1 MAALWL
7 WVAVGLLLLGLGAA
21 WVLLIQVLG
30 QQGRLLLR
38 LQALEDQ
45 LSLEGHRHDEDEPQ
59 GLAVGAPVP
68 GFRLPDLAGRPVA
81 LEDYRGR
88 RLLLVQWSPTCSFC
102 EQLAPELADLQTQ
115 LRAHQIQPVLVSDG
129 DAKANRRL
137 ANRYGLD
144 APILLQPDDGQVEAF
159 KGQGTPVAYLV
170 DDQGRVAAPL
180 AVGSRE
186 VPRLARD
193 ALIGNLDGNS
203 NNGKRLPGQQPL
215 TRSRLI
221 RDGLAPGTTAPE
233 FTLPGVNGPEVSL
246 AAYRGRRVLLV
257 FSDPNCD
264 PCNQLAPE
272 LVRLHRRVRDDG
284 LALVMVSRG
293 EREENREKCE
303 QEQIGFPVGL
313 QRGWRLSREYGI
325 FSTPAAFLI
334 DEQGVIAD
342 KVAVGADEILA
353 LADQGTRGRE
363 GGPMRA

>member
-1 MAALWL
+1 MAAAWL
-7 WVAVGLLLLGLGAA
+7 WIAVGLLLLGLLAA
-21 WVLLIQVLG
+21 WALLVQLLG

-38 LQALEDQ
+38 LQALEEQ
-45 LSLEGHRHDEDEPQ
+45 LTLEGHRHDEDEPQ

-81 LEDYRGR
+81 LEDFRGR
-88 RLLLVQWSPTCSFC
+88 RVLLVQWSPTCGFC
-102 EQLAPELADLQTQ
+102 EQLAPELAELQPQ
-115 LRAHQIQPVLVSDG
+115 LRTQGIEPVLVSDG
-129 DAKANRRL
+129 DAKPNRRL

-144 APILLQPDDGQVEAF
+144 GPILLQPTDGQVEAF
-159 KGQGTPVAYLV
+159 KGQGTPVAYLM
-170 DDQGRVAAPL
+170 DEQGQVAAPL
-180 AVGSRE
+180 AVGARE
-186 VPRLARD
+186 VPRLARE
-193 ALIGNLDGNS
+193 ALTGSLDGPN
-203 NNGKRLPGQQPL
+203 NNGRRLPGQQPL

-264 PCNQLAPE
+264 PCNQLTPE
-272 LVRLHRRVRDDG
+272 LVKLHRRVRDDG

-293 EREENREKCE
+293 DPTENQQKCE
-303 QEQIGFPVGL
+303 QERVGFPVGL

-325 FSTPAAFLI
+325 FSTPVAFLI

-353 LADQGTRGRE
+353 LADKGRAAGRE
-363 GGPMRA
+363 AR

>member
-1 MAALWL
+1 MAAVLWL
-7 WVAVGLLLLGLGAA
+7 IVGLLLLGLLAA
-21 WVLLIQVLG
+21 WVLLVQLLG

-38 LQALEDQ
+38 LEQLEEQ
-45 LSLEGHRHDEDEPQ
+45 LSLQGHDHAEDEPQ

-68 GFRLPDLAGRPVA
+68 AFRLPDLTGHPVA

-88 RLLLVQWSPTCSFC
+88 RVLLVQWSPTCSFC
-102 EQLAPELADLQTQ
+102 EQLAPELADLQIQ

-144 APILLQPDDGQVEAF
+144 SPILLQPADGQVEAF
-159 KGQGTPVAYLV
+159 KGQGTPVAYLM
-170 DDQGRVAAPL
+170 DEQGRVAAPL
-180 AVGSRE
+180 AVGARE

-193 ALIGNLDGNS
+193 ALAGKGP
-203 NNGKRLPGQQPL
+203 NGSKRLPGQQPL

-264 PCNQLAPE
+264 PCNQLTPE
-272 LVRLHRRVRDDG
+272 LVRLHRQVRDDG

-293 EREENREKCE
+293 EPDENQQKC
-303 QEQIGFPVGL
+303 QQHQIEFPVGL

-325 FSTPAAFLI
+325 FSTPVAFLI

-353 LADQGTRGRE
+353 LATRGRAAGKE
-363 GGPMRA
+363 AR